1 MKLTSQEFKST
12 LNNLERLQ
20 RFKKPLTDFFD
31 KFVYC
36 NTHPTDDS
44 LCEFYLLSQEFAGE
58 ENLKN
63 IDVEVEETALKLAR
77 LLELKERQLKES
89 LL

>member
-1 MKLTSQEFKST
+1 MKKPYNEFKSA

-36 NTHPTDDS
+36 NAEETDES
-44 LCEFYLLSQEFAGE
+44 VCEFYLLQDSEEEFE
-58 ENLKN
+58 FLNL
-63 IDVEVEETALKLAR
+63 ELELTALKLAR
-77 LLELKERQLKES
+77 LLELKENQLKDS